1 MIKTLNLTLRRKW
14 FDQIV
19 SGEKR
24 IEFREMKSYWNT
36 RIEGR
41 SYDEI
46 RFTNGYRAS
55 APFTRVEYLG
65 YYTSGN
71 HYCLKL
77 GKVLEV
83 FIP

>member
-24 IEFREMKSYWNT
+24 IEFREIKPYWKA

-46 RFTNGYRAS
+46 FFRNGYWPEM
-55 APFTRVEYLG
+55 PFVRVEYLG